1 MAAQLT
7 EKQRRFCDEYL
18 IDLNATRAYKAVYP
32 SVKKDESAHA
42 CAAKLL
48 RKATVKSY
56 LDERIRERQKRTEI
70 TQDRVLREI
79 AAIAFADIGD
89 VVSVSGGAVCLANTD
104 ELPEEKRKMISGIK
118 EGREGVEVKMYDRLK
133 ALELLGKHLGMF
145 SEKPEISAREAVEI
159 NYSRINEED
168 MT

>member
-18 IDLNATRAYKAVYP
+18 IDLNATRAYKAAYLT
-32 SVKKDESAHA
+32 VKKDET
-42 CAAKLL
+42 AAAAAARLL
-48 RKATVKSY
+48 KNVKVKAY
-56 LDERIRERQKRTEI
+56 LEERIRERQKRTEI

-89 VVSVSGGAVCLANTD
+89 IVSVSGGAVCLANTN

-118 EGREGVEVKMYDRLK
+118 EGREGVEVKMYDRLR
-133 ALELLGKHLGMF
+133 ALELLGRHLGMF
-145 SEKPEISAREAVEI
+145 DERRDREAQEPI
-159 NYSRINEED
+159 TITFAGTED
-168 MT
+168 AAR

>member
-1 MAAQLT
+1 MAAQMT

-18 IDLNATRAYKAVYP
+18 IDLNATRAYKAAYP

-89 VVSVSGGAVCLANTD
+89 VVSVSGGAVCLVDTD
-104 ELPEEKRKMISGIK
+104 GLPEEKRKMISGIK

-145 SEKPEISAREAVEI
+145 DDKRDAERREPVTITFEGMEDAAR
-159 NYSRINEED
+159 
-168 MT
+168 